1 MAQNHYP
8 ARSALNLFIPALA
21 ILAVA
26 AFTSGCGT
34 SLSVR
39 QDPTYK
45 TFFEKTR
52 LIMTGEEVDIY
63 EHLPDTESRQ
73 AFIEE
78 FWKSRDPESGTEEN
92 EARTEF
98 ENRVLYANKWFGTG
112 VKSRRRTNWEPAE
125 TDNGW
130 TSDRGRLY
138 IILGPPDE
146 IYLTDGDDTH
156 FLPEG
161 ASEDRWRY
169 DEDATMEIWYYFRY
183 QVTFGFSKHSI
194 SLWVMDLIDAQGRAV
209 LEEAK
214 LNWIVDSSVSPKRAL
229 RFKAGRTASGIKIRV
244 PASRISFKEEEGKL
258 VAGLEAR
265 IAVYKDYKKLEDL
278 RHSQRYAF
286 SEEELVAVKELVL
299 EVPFQPVQ
307 GRYYLDITLE
317 ETTAPSV
324 SRYRSGLTFAL

>member
-1 MAQNHYP
+1 MAQNHDP
-8 ARSALNLFIPALA
+8 AHSAHDLLIPALA

-26 AFTSGCGT
+26 ALSFGCGT

-45 TFFEKTR
+45 SFFEKTR
-52 LIMTGEEVDIY
+52 LIMTDEEIDIY
-63 EHLPDTESRQ
+63 EHLPDTESRR

-78 FWKSRDPESGTEEN
+78 FWKSRDPDTGSEEN
-92 EARTEF
+92 EARIEF
-98 ENRVLYANKWFGTG
+98 ENRVQYANKWFGTWY
-112 VKSRRRTNWEPAE
+112 KSRRRMNWEPAE

-130 TSDRGRLY
+130 TADRGRIY

-146 IYLTDGDDTH
+146 IYLIDGDDTH
-156 FLPEG
+156 FLPSG
-161 ASEDRWRY
+161 MSEDRWHY
-169 DEDATMEIWYYFRY
+169 DDATMEIWYYMRY
-183 QVTFGFSKHSI
+183 QVTFGFSKRST
-194 SLWVMDLIDAQGRAV
+194 SLWVMDLIDAQGRSV

-214 LNWIVDSSVSPKRAL
+214 LNWIVEPSVSAKRAL

-265 IAVYKDYKKLEDL
+265 IAVYRDYKKLRDL
-278 RHSQRYAF
+278 SHSQRYAF
-286 SEEELVAVKELVL
+286 SEEEIVAVKELVL
-299 EVPFQPVQ
+299 EVPFQPIQ

-317 ETTAPSV
+317 ETTAPAV
-324 SRYRSGLTFAL
+324 SKYRSGLKFVL